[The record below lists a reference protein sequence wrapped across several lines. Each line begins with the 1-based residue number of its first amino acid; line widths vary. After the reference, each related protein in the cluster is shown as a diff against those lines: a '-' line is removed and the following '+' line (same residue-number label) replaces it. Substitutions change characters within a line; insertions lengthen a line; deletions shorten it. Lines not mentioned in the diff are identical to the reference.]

1 MNPHPLTQ
9 YRRISADSPEQ
20 GTVLLA
26 DLHQIDRARC
36 AIGAIARIAG
46 NNADE
51 PAATGATPL
60 DSWTVMCL
68 LDGVESL
75 CDYMGL
81 LVEEMLGKAEMALE
95 PDSPEIA
102 FYPSSRELH

>member
-9 YRRISADSPEQ
+9 DRRISADSPEQ

-26 DLHQIDRARC
+26 DLHQIDR
-36 AIGAIARIAG
+36 ARIAG

-81 LVEEMLGKAEMALE
+81 LIEEMLGNAELAHA
-95 PDSPEIA
+95 PDGPEVA
-102 FYPSSRELH
+102 FYPSSREHH